1 VDGLEALIGP
11 VSAPALVVVAGAV
24 LAAGFVRGFVG
35 FGASLTIVMVLS
47 VVFGPTIAVPVA
59 NLTGLPST
67 VQLLPTAVRHAE
79 RSFVVPFGLTTF
91 VAAPF
96 GTWVLVSLDPT
107 LMKIA
112 ISLFVLAVVAML
124 SRGWRLSAPPNTTM
138 LVGSGTASGL
148 LQGAAGV
155 GGPPA
160 VAIALS
166 RPGTPERQ
174 RANVIGAVTS
184 LALCGLLPL
193 WYHDLL
199 TPGVVLLSIVLMPFY
214 FGGSWLGARF
224 FSERGRDH
232 FRPAALMIL
241 AIIGMVTLGLAL
253 HDL

>member
-1 VDGLEALIGP
+1 MDGLEALIGP

-47 VVFGPTIAVPVA
+47 VVFGPLVAVPIA

-79 RSFVVPFGLTTF
+79 RRFVVLFGLATF

-96 GTWVLVSLDPT
+96 GTWVLVSLGPAV
-107 LMKIA
+107 MKIA

-124 SRGWRLSAPPNTTM
+124 YQGWRLTAPPGLPM
-138 LVGSGTASGL
+138 LLGTGAASGL
-148 LQGAAGV
+148 VQGAAGV

-174 RANVIGAVTS
+174 RANVIGTVTALS
-184 LALCGLLPL
+184 LCGLPAL
-193 WYHDLL
+193 WHHGLL
-199 TPGVVLLSIVLMPFY
+199 TRDVVLLSIALMPFY
-214 FGGSWLGARF
+214 FAGSWLGARF
-224 FSERGRDH
+224 FSDRGREH
-232 FRPAALMIL
+232 FRPAALIVL
-241 AIIGMVTLGLAL
+241 AAVGAITLGLAVR
-253 HDL
+253 DL